1 MARSREFDT
10 GKAVDAAI
18 ELFRRRGFEG
28 VSIQE
33 IVAATGVGRGS
44 LYGAF
49 GSKEGI
55 YHAALE
61 KYRAAYADP
70 LTELLACDA
79 PARDLIRQVLTGLV
93 DEIVGDRSQHACLVV
108 SAAVEMAGRDAE
120 VAGRLRSTTRQLED
134 GFTALLSRAQREG
147 EITLAGT
154 PRDLARFIMMTIHGL
169 RVLGAISPDRRSL
182 MSTVEVVLAAL

>member
-33 IVAATGVGRGS
+33 IVAATGIGRGS
-44 LYGAF
+44 LYAAF

-61 KYRAAYADP
+61 RYRAVYADP
-70 LTELLACDA
+70 LTELLACRPVHA
-79 PARDLIRQVLTGLV
+79 AVAREFARNFT
-93 DEIVGDRSQHACLVV
+93 SAT
-108 SAAVEMAGRDAE
+108 SAARILD
-120 VAGRLRSTTRQLED
+120 
-134 GFTALLSRAQREG
+134 
-147 EITLAGT
+147 I
-154 PRDLARFIMMTIHGL
+154 
-169 RVLGAISPDRRSL
+169 
-182 MSTVEVVLAAL
+182 AALGSQRRGAPMKTF